1 MLPKP
6 SLKVVILAGVW
17 LVLFSF
23 FTYGLLYA
31 SIFVTNFHKTHPDDT
46 LKIEDVVISFFEKI
60 TLPIKLA
67 KLAREEPDKELL
79 MPIIDLKVSDI
90 GDTWGAPR
98 GENGERKHEG
108 QDIFAPR
115 GTPVFSA
122 TNGYVTRIISEK
134 LGGNSVYVTGK
145 GGIDYF
151 YTHLDRFP
159 KGLTVGDAVTTD
171 TVIGF
176 VGNTGNA
183 ETTPYHLHF
192 GVYISRDEAID
203 PLPLMVDR

>member
-1 MLPKP
+1 VLPKP